1 MQVISYSYVQALK
14 TPPLQ
19 DITKQNTKRC
29 ARTGNNR
36 YCIDE
41 CNLYV
46 LLRYSRIVVYYSN
59 IRLNKKRPRDLLN

>member
-46 LLRYSRIVVYYSN
+46 LL
-59 IRLNKKRPRDLLN
+59 